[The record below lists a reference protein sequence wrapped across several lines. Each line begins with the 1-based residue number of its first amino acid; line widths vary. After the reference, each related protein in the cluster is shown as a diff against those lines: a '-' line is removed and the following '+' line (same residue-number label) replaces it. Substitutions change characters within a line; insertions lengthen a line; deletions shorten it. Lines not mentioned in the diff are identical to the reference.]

1 MRIVLLGMAIAWL
14 AYTFGRA
21 PRREMVPDDV
31 LVTRVRFAL
40 DKVLAQPG
48 SVNIEVHDGRVTL
61 TGPVA
66 SAELGKLQRTL
77 RGMPGVRG
85 LACRLRAHA

>member
-77 RGMPGVRG
+77 RAMPGVRG

>member
-1 MRIVLLGMAIAWL
+1 MRIVLFGIAIAWL
-14 AYTFGRA
+14 AYAFGRA
-21 PRREMVPDDV
+21 PRREIVPDDV

-40 DKVLAQPG
+40 DKMLEQPG

-66 SAELGKLQRTL
+66 AAELGKLQRTL
-77 RGMPGVRG
+77 RAMPGVRA
-85 LACRLRAHA
+85 LACRLHAHA

>member
-1 MRIVLLGMAIAWL
+1 MRIVLLGFAIAWL
-14 AYTFGRA
+14 AYRLGQA
-21 PRREMVPDDV
+21 PRREIVADDV

-40 DKVLAQPG
+40 DELLEHPG
-48 SVNIEVHDGRVTL
+48 SVNIEVHGGRVTL

-66 SAELGKLQRTL
+66 AAELRKLQRTL
-77 RGMPGVRG
+77 RGMPGVRA